1 MRTSAYI
8 TWPAAIPDLG
18 LTREIT
24 APAPCR
30 RLPGTPPRSAT
41 PAGSLRSPARG
52 PAGSAGKRSRNRP
65 AGIAPDERRLLFR
78 HQRRPA
84 GSSRVK
90 QRARTAPDP
99 FTGPRPASAISAAT
113 ALRGAG
119 PGSRVSGRKKT
130 SLHLAARP
138 IRPQPRSRSPAV
150 RTITTSRLAAPA
162 GQRGHVRHAAGLS
175 RRMRRRITS
184 RTCGYSLPAPVADSN
199 RLLAFCKVFPASL
212 TGLAVSCELDGFTE
226 PGKDCHG
233 DSR

>member
-119 PGSRVSGRKKT
+119 RVAASPAEKTSFTFGGAANPPSAPATKSGRANDHDVTVSGTGRP
-130 SLHLAARP
+130 ARP
-138 IRPQPRSRSPAV
+138 RQACCRAISPH
-150 RTITTSRLAAPA
+150 APPYYEQNLRIFTA
-162 GQRGHVRHAAGLS
+162 SA
-175 RRMRRRITS
+175 RR
-184 RTCGYSLPAPVADSN
+184 
-199 RLLAFCKVFPASL
+199 
-212 TGLAVSCELDGFTE
+212 
-226 PGKDCHG
+226 
-233 DSR
+233 